1 MVKIIIADDHTVLR
15 EGLKALIN
23 GIEGWQVVAEA
34 SDGFEV
40 LSAVEKNQPDVL
52 ILDLAMPK
60 LGGIEVINR
69 LKKVTTH
76 PKILVLSA
84 RDDEVSAGE
93 SIRAG
98 ADGFVPK
105 KSSRDELE
113 FAIKS
118 LLRGQTYLSP
128 EVAAGVIHQQLS
140 GEGHSPIDTLSS
152 REREVM
158 KLLCE
163 GYPNRDIA
171 KMLHISAR
179 TIDSHRANI
188 MKKVNC
194 HSNAELA
201 QLAIKFGMIQG

>member
-1 MVKIIIADDHTVLR
+1 MIKIIIADDHTVLR

-23 GIEGWQVVAEA
+23 SIEDWQVVAEA
-34 SDGFEV
+34 SDGFDV
-40 LSAVEKNQPDVL
+40 LTAVEKHQPDIL

-69 LKKVTTH
+69 LKKITHH
-76 PKILVLSA
+76 PKVLVLSA
-84 RDDEVSAGE
+84 HDDETSAAE

-98 ADGFVPK
+98 ADGFIPK

-140 GEGHSPIDTLSS
+140 GEGHSPIETLSS

-158 KLLCE
+158 KLICE
-163 GYPNRDIA
+163 GYPNRDVA
-171 KMLHISAR
+171 RMLHISAR

-188 MKKVNC
+188 MKKLHC
-194 HSNAELA
+194 HSNAELT
-201 QLAIKFGMIQG
+201 QLGIKYGLIGG